1 MGSLR
6 LIVKSFRQTL
16 DKNNTSMAAA
26 FAGTWNLDKNENFD
40 KFLQEVGVGV
50 IKRKVAA
57 GLKPKL
63 TFSISAN
70 GFTLDN
76 NKGKVSNVDG
86 ESKKKTISVQLLVQ
100 PFGNS
105 KVIKWLVFLRSKR
118 AARRSTLQGKLSGD
132 SCTKFWKVMELLLN
146 VLLTKHN

>member
-76 NKGKVSNVDG
+76 NKGKVSNVEWGVEKEDDIG
-86 ESKKKTISVQLLVQ
+86 STPCSAIWKLEGNKMVGLFTIKKSGQKINFTREIVGGQLHQVLESNGVVT
-100 PFGNS
+100 
-105 KVIKWLVFLRSKR
+105 KR
-118 AARRSTLQGKLSGD
+118 TFNKA
-132 SCTKFWKVMELLLN
+132 
-146 VLLTKHN
+146 